1 MSVNSMSCLYVC
13 LCACLCVP
21 VSQVVERDE
30 HVLHLCAQAVV
41 LQGEL
46 KAHSAQL
53 ESGDDALSA
62 LSQHLRDTQRD
73 LEDSHK
79 HSQECEMVIST
90 MRDSTAALRR
100 QVGQTVSQSDQLGQS
115 VRPSLIHRD
124 VASQ

>member
-1 MSVNSMSCLYVC
+1 MSVNSSLFYVYVC
-13 LCACLCVP
+13 LCACLRLCVS
-21 VSQVVERDE
+21 VSQVVEQDE

-53 ESGDDALSA
+53 ESGDDALS
-62 LSQHLRDTQRD
+62 QHLRDTQRD
-73 LEDSHK
+73 LEDSRK

>member
-1 MSVNSMSCLYVC
+1 MSVNSSLFYVYVC
-13 LCACLCVP
+13 LCACLRLCVS
-21 VSQVVERDE
+21 VSQVVEQDE

-53 ESGDDALSA
+53 ESGDDA